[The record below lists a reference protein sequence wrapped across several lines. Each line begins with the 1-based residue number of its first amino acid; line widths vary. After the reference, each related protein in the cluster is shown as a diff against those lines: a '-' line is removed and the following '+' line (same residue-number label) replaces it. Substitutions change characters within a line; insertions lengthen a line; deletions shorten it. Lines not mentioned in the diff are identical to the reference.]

1 MSKKVLRLFSILFLS
16 GILVLS
22 CSNANKTGSGDNNNG
37 NGGSSTGGS
46 GSGTDDGGTG
56 TGGDGGTTPT
66 PQPDGIAKYAG
77 TWTAKFNVNSSYDVV
92 ISDNG
97 TVTIKDGSKNPKEAT
112 DIKKEAENKYTMT
125 VQHSSSGI
133 EASTVTITFT
143 DEKSGIINDTSDFY
157 GDGVIRKQN
166 GGNKG
171 LWYYEGNWTLTPNQQ
186 QGQADMTMTI
196 KNDGTIDLNIGAE
209 QQTSINDITDKGNE
223 IYEVKFTPNGP
234 DSSVYILTLKFINDN
249 SGSFTLSISDNPESS
264 GSGNMSKQK

>member
-16 GILVLS
+16 SILVLS
-22 CSNANKTGSGDNNNG
+22 CSNTNKTGSGDNNSG
-37 NGGSSTGGS
+37 NGGSGTGGS

-56 TGGDGGTTPT
+56 TGGTTPT

-77 TWTAKFNVNSSYDVV
+77 TWTAKFNNGNSYDVV
-92 ISDNG
+92 INNNG

-112 DIKKEAENKYTMT
+112 DITENGNTYTMK
-125 VQHSSSGI
+125 VQHIAGVDVYDNI
-133 EASTVTITFT
+133 TITFNDGT
-143 DEKSGIINDTSDFY
+143 SGTITDTSDFY

-264 GSGNMSKQK
+264 GSGNMSKQKQ